1 MGWDGYMIIFLTTP
15 RQWQSFRASDFI
27 REKVEKESWTHAQL
41 SDHFHALYPAESGFS
56 VRSIQRLCN
65 EKGIKRTSRISDAD
79 LDVAV
84 SEAINKVIFV

>member
-1 MGWDGYMIIFLTTP
+1 MAKL
-15 RQWQSFRASDFI
+15 QSFTDFI

-84 SEAINKVIFV
+84 SEAINKVIFVSLMNTSHTYHLCYNL